1 MDNFERTNLVWHSTY
16 SLHVCGL
23 FLKMK
28 LTMTPDVQLLCRP
41 MGFGDVKVGGVW
53 EFTCPQAPSPF
64 FKQNLPQKP
73 GKGESRSRE
82 SRGGESRGS
91 PGSRYHLGVHPPQCE
106 SSSLPHHL
114 IPQMY
119 MFFTFGPKR
128 LTWKQWTHNHTVRW

>member
-64 FKQNLPQKP
+64 FKPNLPQKP
-73 GKGESRSRE
+73 GKEENRSRE
-82 SRGGESRGS
+82 SRGGGEKVGVPQARDTALESTPLS
-91 PGSRYHLGVHPPQCE
+91 VKALLFPITPSRKCTCFSHLDLKDSHGN
-106 SSSLPHHL
+106 S
-114 IPQMY
+114 
-119 MFFTFGPKR
+119 GPTITR
-128 LTWKQWTHNHTVRW
+128 